1 MGLGLT
7 LVDALDTLL
16 LMNLTTEYEEARA
29 WIAAE
34 FDPDQVGIV
43 VEKLDGGSGDI
54 HESALCTHST
64 GCCGYRSLAISA
76 TDHVSC
82 SSPQR

>member
-16 LMNLTTEYEEARA
+16 LMNLTTEHAEARA

-34 FDPDQVGIV
+34 FDPDQV
-43 VEKLDGGSGDI
+43 
-54 HESALCTHST
+54 CN
-64 GCCGYRSLAISA
+64 
-76 TDHVSC
+76 VSMLHYVLG
-82 SSPQR
+82 